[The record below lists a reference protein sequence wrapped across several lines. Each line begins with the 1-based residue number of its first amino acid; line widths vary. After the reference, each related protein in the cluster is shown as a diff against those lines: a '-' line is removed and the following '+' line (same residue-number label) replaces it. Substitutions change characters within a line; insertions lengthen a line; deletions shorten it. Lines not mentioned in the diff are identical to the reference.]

1 MRHKDD
7 NQEQEEREGQAENS
21 QEENEDAH
29 SGSNVPEENQLELTV
44 EKAIQRIFEI
54 QRHYQGLTTDLQHK
68 LSVLNLK
75 TESQES
81 LTLDLEILQQ
91 EKMLADQ
98 EIVNLK
104 SKVNQA
110 HLQTK
115 QVQQRLSQVMEEQAR
130 DQVKISASE
139 GEVEALKR

>member
-1 MRHKDD
+1 M
-7 NQEQEEREGQAENS
+7 S
-21 QEENEDAH
+21 
-29 SGSNVPEENQLELTV
+29 
-44 EKAIQRIFEI
+44 IFILLLAVLEI

-98 EIVNLK
+98 EILNLK